1 MKRIAAFTLYCLLI
15 FPNIA
20 QADNVIE
27 FDDLLYAPDDSL
39 RSKQLSGVEVMGER
53 EWRENGIINCI
64 PTKSERR
71 LSNSPA
77 SLIKTMHLTYL
88 KEKDG
93 AIVNLMGE
101 VVPVFINGK
110 RASQIDLET
119 FWPKEVKRVQY
130 LEHPADPRYEGAS
143 AVVNFIMPEYKVG
156 GVTRVNLFKRFPNNG
171 YYTAASK
178 LVRNNWTYGLMVRG
192 NYERDHL
199 TSQTGK
205 TEYRDFFYKNQKYET
220 LTRTENRHSYSRE
233 NGVQTAWNARYVTD
247 KTTISHDLSFGWN
260 ENPGSGSLSQDV
272 WSDNLFDASHATER
286 HTAKSLSPQIY
297 GLYYFKFSDK
307 WFLSNSW
314 KYAYAENTTSAF
326 SQIGKNTPILNGTNE
341 KVNSLKI
348 VVMPS
353 FIPSK
358 KWFFQLYTTASLDW
372 FSTCYIGS
380 ANLRQKQARQ
390 DVTASFKMGWYP
402 NDDFGLTLEPGM
414 AASFWKIGQEKQHTV
429 IPTMNASASWSPS
442 KKVYLRGRLG
452 LYMRPASPSESNPVL
467 LQNSELMWSLGNP
480 NLKNLTSW
488 DTYIYSSYL
497 ATKWLSLSYGLGY
510 VKTKNEIITT
520 YRPAS
525 FEQGGL
531 VKELVNPLHSE
542 DRVMANISIDG
553 SFFNDNL
560 SVSISPEWS
569 FVHVQG
575 ARYDKFHHVT
585 FSGSIDYKL
594 KDVEMGISYKGPYK
608 DVDESGM
615 RKTWRQGAW
624 GASITYGNGNLYL
637 SFQAENIFSK
647 RNKRWEQ
654 FTSPYYSSRFDF
666 REKGR
671 AFTVNLTYTF
681 GYGKKVDRS
690 IDISGPSDAKTSVL
704 HGE

>member
-1 MKRIAAFTLYCLLI
+1 MVFNLLH
-15 FPNIA
+15 
-20 QADNVIE
+20 
-27 FDDLLYAPDDSL
+27 
-39 RSKQLSGVEVMGER
+39 
-53 EWRENGIINCI
+53 
-64 PTKSERR
+64 R
-71 LSNSPA
+71 LGQPQ
-77 SLIKTMHLTYL
+77 T
-88 KEKDG
+88 E
-93 AIVNLMGE
+93 
-101 VVPVFINGK
+101 
-110 RASQIDLET
+110 
-119 FWPKEVKRVQY
+119 
-130 LEHPADPRYEGAS
+130 
-143 AVVNFIMPEYKVG
+143 
-156 GVTRVNLFKRFPNNG
+156 
-171 YYTAASK
+171 
-178 LVRNNWTYGLMVRG
+178 
-192 NYERDHL
+192 
-199 TSQTGK
+199 TSQTG
-205 TEYRDFFYKNQKYET
+205 R
-220 LTRTENRHSYSRE
+220 
-233 NGVQTAWNARYVTD
+233 NG
-247 KTTISHDLSFGWN
+247 KF
-260 ENPGSGSLSQDV
+260 QD
-272 WSDNLFDASHATER
+272 
-286 HTAKSLSPQIY
+286 
-297 GLYYFKFSDK
+297 
-307 WFLSNSW
+307 
-314 KYAYAENTTSAF
+314 
-326 SQIGKNTPILNGTNE
+326 
-341 KVNSLKI
+341 
-348 VVMPS
+348 
-353 FIPSK
+353 
-358 KWFFQLYTTASLDW
+358 
-372 FSTCYIGS
+372 
-380 ANLRQKQARQ
+380 
-390 DVTASFKMGWYP
+390 GWYP
-402 NDDFGLTLEPGM
+402 NDDFGLTLEPGI

-624 GASITYGNGNLYL
+624 GASITYATETCIFRFKPRTSLASGTSVGNSLPRLTIRRVRLPRKRACLYSKPYLYL
-637 SFQAENIFSK
+637 WLWQKGGSF
-647 RNKRWEQ
+647 
-654 FTSPYYSSRFDF
+654 D
-666 REKGR
+666 
-671 AFTVNLTYTF
+671 
-681 GYGKKVDRS
+681 
-690 IDISGPSDAKTSVL
+690 
-704 HGE
+704 